1 MSAIVEV
8 FAAVFALILELTWH
22 ASVALYHGLAAIF
35 SPRHRAQFLKEW
47 RKSTGSKITTV
58 LLAGVAIVLIA
69 SMAWFWTNLFS
80 PKPEPAPKPALA
92 QVFTRDEQARLIIT
106 NDVDDLATEAGKIAI
121 EKFKSTWNFRPSK
134 KEIPEAPPPA
144 AP

>member
-22 ASVALYHGLAAIF
+22 ALVALYHGLAAIF

-47 RKSTGSKITTV
+47 RSSTLSKIMTV
-58 LLAGVAIVLIA
+58 LVTGVAIVLIA

-80 PKPEPAPKPALA
+80 PKPEPTPKPGLA
-92 QVFTRDEQARLIIT
+92 QMFTRDEQDRLFIT
-106 NDVDDLATEAGKIAI
+106 KDVDELATEAGKIAI

-134 KEIPEAPPPA
+134 KDPPEAPPPA